1 MHGFLSPYALVP
13 ANCSLSVM
21 NNRYFKSIRIDNC
34 DLFPL
39 LPGVVYGI
47 GSATLGFAIVYRNQN
62 IAVVNHIA
70 IPDMITTS
78 LVRITY
84 LNDAISPP

>member
-1 MHGFLSPYALVP
+1 MCGFLAPYDFVP
-13 ANCSLSVM
+13 ASCSLSVM

-34 DLFPL
+34 DFFPL
-39 LPGVVYGI
+39 LPGIVYGVGGTAFEFAVVY
-47 GSATLGFAIVYRNQN
+47 RDQN

-70 IPDMITTS
+70 IPDMITSS

-84 LNDAISPP
+84 LNDAVSPP